1 MLLPLQYLGE
11 GLVVSFPH
19 VMVER
24 EIPIRLHQH
33 HSVMARGAS
42 MLCCAGSARTWAG
55 GANTAHGGRTGERRV
70 ASGQGRGG
78 SRARRSFPA
87 LAGLALRQDGP
98 GVRIHMLLLR
108 RALGTL
114 VPVVN
119 TPHAH
124 IGGLAMR
131 AAVESSHVAP
141 HGAN

>member
-55 GANTAHGGRTGERRV
+55 EGTTAAGGRTWERRV
-70 ASGQGRGG
+70 VSGRGRCG
-78 SRARRSFPA
+78 SRTWRAFPSVA
-87 LAGLALRQDGP
+87 SLSLGHDGP
-98 GVRIHMLLLR
+98 GVHIHMRLLS
-108 RALGTL
+108 RALRTL

-119 TPHAH
+119 TPHTH
-124 IGGLAMR
+124 IGGLALR
-131 AAVESSHVAP
+131 AAVKSSHVAP